1 MMNLINFKIIL
12 EIVLNK
18 KLTLQ
23 IIQNSDLIKK
33 KKILTLSFKTLIT
46 LVILVKNL
54 LKKVKIKINRMI

>member
-1 MMNLINFKIIL
+1 MNLINFKIIL

-23 IIQNSDLIKK
+23 IIQNLDLIKK

>member
-1 MMNLINFKIIL
+1 MNLINFKIIL

-23 IIQNSDLIKK
+23 IIQSLDLIKK
-33 KKILTLSFKTLIT
+33 KKILTLSFKNLIT

>member
-1 MMNLINFKIIL
+1 MNLINFKIIL

-18 KLTLQ
+18 KLSLQ

-33 KKILTLSFKTLIT
+33 KKILNLSFKTLIT

-54 LKKVKIKINRMI
+54 VKKVKIKINNMI

>member
-1 MMNLINFKIIL
+1 MNLINFKIIL

-23 IIQNSDLIKK
+23 IIQNLDLIKK
-33 KKILTLSFKTLIT
+33 KKILTLSFKNLIT

>member
-1 MMNLINFKIIL
+1 MNLINFKIIL

-18 KLTLQ
+18 KLSLQ

-54 LKKVKIKINRMI
+54 FKKVKIKINNMI

>member
-1 MMNLINFKIIL
+1 MNLINFKIIL

-23 IIQNSDLIKK
+23 IIQNLDLIKK
-33 KKILTLSFKTLIT
+33 KKILTLSFKNLIT

-54 LKKVKIKINRMI
+54 LKKVKIKIYRMI